1 MDNPDPYPPPG
12 YLERHPY
19 RVVRGLP
26 GYIDMALDDESRQM
40 IHFIISN
47 TARYSRIHLC
57 PGYLRSGR
65 PYHRLT
71 MDAHLMDYD
80 VKFDCRYCEHRERP
94 GMIQEHEQRHLSRLS
109 EAYRARAELRYDFTA
124 DPPVYLPPSRSLTPS
139 PPRSPVPATQL
150 PLPPSPPRSPAPAP
164 QHPQPPSPPQI
175 EGIAGPS
182 CVSRTR
188 NRAPA
193 PYARP
198 TSNADRFSGSGRCGD
213 PIDLDGP
220 AETSG
225 SGTRSDPIDL
235 SD

>member
-1 MDNPDPYPPPG
+1 MDHPDPYPPPG
-12 YLERHPY
+12 YLEQHPY

-26 GYIDMALDDESRQM
+26 GYIDMALDDESRRM

-47 TARYSRIHLC
+47 TA
-57 PGYLRSGR
+57 
-65 PYHRLT
+65 LT

-80 VKFDCRYCEHRERP
+80 VKFYCNYCEHRERP
-94 GMIQEHEQRHLSRLS
+94 GMIQEHEQRHFSRLS
-109 EAYRARAELRYDFTA
+109 EAYRARAEMRYDLTA

-150 PLPPSPPRSPAPAP
+150 PLPPRSPAPVL
-164 QHPQPPSPPQI
+164 QHPLPPSPPQI
-175 EGIAGPS
+175 EGLAGPS
-182 CVSRTR
+182 RVSHPR

-198 TSNADRFSGSGRCGD
+198 AARFSGSGRRGD
-213 PIDLDGP
+213 PIDLDTADP
-220 AETSG
+220 VDVDSATG
-225 SGTRSDPIDL
+225 SGTHDDPIDL

>member
-12 YLERHPY
+12 YLEQHPY
-19 RVVRGLP
+19 RVVRDLP
-26 GYIDMALDDESRQM
+26 GYIDMALNDESRRM

-47 TARYSRIHLC
+47 T
-57 PGYLRSGR
+57 P
-65 PYHRLT
+65 LT
-71 MDAHLMDYD
+71 MDAHLMDYNI
-80 VKFDCRYCEHRERP
+80 KFYCNYCEHHERP

-109 EAYRARAELRYDFTA
+109 EAYCARAEMRYDLTA
-124 DPPVYLPPSRSLTPS
+124 DLPVYLPPSRSLTPS
-139 PPRSPVPATQL
+139 PPRSPVLATQL
-150 PLPPSPPRSPAPAP
+150 PLPSSPPRSPAPVP
-164 QHPQPPSPPQI
+164 QLPQPPSPPQI

-193 PYARP
+193 PYGRP
-198 TSNADRFSGSGRCGD
+198 TSNADRFSGSGRRGD